1 MIYQPR
7 NLQILKVSFD
17 GLKDNQLQYQ
27 IATNNKIIA
36 YELFIY
42 NLDNSVFYDSGKIKL
57 DTSLYNN
64 DILTIKL
71 PSSIKLVN
79 GSNYRY
85 SIRLWQDFLDIE
97 VSKGKVQS
105 NISQRRFTIIPNVNI
120 KKGMYI
126 GVQGEARQIIEYDS
140 MTGEVTIE
148 SAYSTPIIKEGTDYS
163 IVSDFIDQ
171 FPQENLYIRNQPQ
184 IYITNV
190 QTISTK
196 SYTFRGIYIQ
206 QQNVPIISYTFNIY
220 QDTGDLDTKRLL
232 MSYTNNSANIECFY
246 DGFLNG
252 QNYLIELIV
261 LNEFNI
267 ETKTDLIPFTAK
279 YDTPAYL
286 EKPQIN
292 YIESR
297 NANKIQFQADIM
309 LPVSTQTL
317 SATQGKILS
326 KINDTYFI
334 VNQNLNIEEGDTIII
349 GRYNKAT
356 VLDYNVATGNLVT
369 SSFIV
374 NPSVNETFYIDK
386 KQQDGENGLNILTD
400 VPYRRVNSAD
410 LNSSLVYDGNN
421 IPQGIINDFPKEFQF
436 TTQLKFRDDFIN
448 QIHNNK
454 YEYTNVVDINC
465 DTYNCIGLK
474 IGVRKTD
481 LITLIPKE
489 NEYYKLSNEMQSNEF
504 IYLTN
509 SINFER
515 QKFIIFRDYN
525 NYIAEIKSYDS
536 NTGKITFI
544 KSLPFIPEKGAYI
557 YVPFSII
564 TPFIEGVK
572 DVWLLQEFENIL
584 EHTKWEDKDYWD
596 DNKYWRETGDFMSLV
611 SSIWWKIQIRS
622 NGDNNNVKIEQG
634 GV

>member
-17 GLKDNQLQYQ
+17 GLKENQLQYQ

-97 VSKGKVQS
+97 VSKGKIQS
-105 NISQRRFTIIPNVNI
+105 NISQRKFTIIPNVNI

-140 MTGEVTIE
+140 ITGEVTIE
-148 SAYSTPIIKEGTDYS
+148 SDYSTPIVKEGTNYS
-163 IVSDFIDQ
+163 VVSDFIDQ

-196 SYTFRGIYIQ
+196 SYTFKGIYIQ

-246 DGFLNG
+246 DGFLNE

-326 KINDTYFI
+326 IINDTYFV
-334 VNQNLNIEEGDTIII
+334 VNQNLNIEEGDSIII

-356 VLDYNVATGNLVT
+356 VLDYNAATGNLVT

-386 KQQDGENGLNILTD
+386 KQQNGENGLNILTD
-400 VPYRRVNSAD
+400 IPYRRVNSAD

-465 DTYNCIGLK
+465 DSYNCIGLK

-481 LITLIPKE
+481 LITLISKE

-509 SINFER
+509 NINFER

-544 KSLPFIPEKGAYI
+544 KLLPFIPEKGAYI

-584 EHTKWEDKDYWD
+584 EHTRWEDKDYWD
-596 DNKYWRETGDFMSLV
+596 DNKYWRETGDFMSLI

-622 NGDNNNVKIEQG
+622 NDDNSDVKIEQG